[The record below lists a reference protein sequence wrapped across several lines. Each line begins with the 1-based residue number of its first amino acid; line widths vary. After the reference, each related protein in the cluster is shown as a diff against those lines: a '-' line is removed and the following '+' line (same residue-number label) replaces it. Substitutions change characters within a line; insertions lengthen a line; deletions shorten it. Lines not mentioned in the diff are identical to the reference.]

1 MYMQPPIPS
10 SRNSFH
16 KESPLVVWA
25 TGEEKN
31 DRKVSSPQIFPRI
44 VYILARSI
52 GNIGQC
58 CDLEKNLTEINFKQF
73 VIVKDLKGTEVIH
86 QVVITLTACSN
97 ELGLGDFQ
105 MNLMTSQEVL

>member
-1 MYMQPPIPS
+1 MYMQPPMPS
-10 SRNSFH
+10 SRNSFD

-31 DRKVSSPQIFPRI
+31 DQKVSSPQIFPWI

-58 CDLEKNLTEINFKQF
+58 RDLEKDLTEINVKQF
-73 VIVKDLKGTEVIH
+73 IIVKDLKGTEVIH
-86 QVVITLTACSN
+86 QVAIASWLVPMSLASV
-97 ELGLGDFQ
+97 
-105 MNLMTSQEVL
+105 TSS